1 MSDETIRT
9 AIGQLSDKLRAD
21 PARARAKNAGATARL
36 VNGLQCEI
44 TGPYG
49 ERLVSDMPPA
59 MGGGATGPNPGWL
72 LRGALASCTA
82 TVIAMR
88 AATQGI
94 KLDRLEVLVESESDT
109 RGILGV
115 GSGTSAALSAL
126 RMTVRISG
134 DAEIPVLEGLVRWA
148 DEHSPIGCTLR
159 EAPGYDVR
167 VEAASS

>member
-1 MSDETIRT
+1 MSDKTIRT
-9 AIGQLSDKLRAD
+9 AIEQLSDKLRAD
-21 PARARAKNAGATARL
+21 PAKGRAKNAGATARL

-59 MGGGATGPNPGWL
+59 MGGGANGPNPGWL

-94 KLDRLEVLVESESDT
+94 RLRELEVFVESESDT
-109 RGILGV
+109 RGILGLADGV
-115 GSGTSAALSAL
+115 SAALSAL

-134 DAEIPVLEGLVRWA
+134 DAEPSVLESLARWA
-148 DEHSPIGCTLR
+148 DQHSPIGCTLR
-159 EAPGYDVR
+159 EAPGYEVR
-167 VEAASS
+167 IEAVSS